1 MKLVVFYFVLISS
14 LSFPQI
20 NNENT
25 LPVELYYFK
34 YEINSNSILLTW
46 GTATE
51 VDNYGFNLQRSSG
64 LSEWIDLQ
72 FLFGYGTSNIPRDYS
87 YEDTTVE
94 IGSTY
99 HYRLQQI
106 DIVGTSSYSDTLT
119 ILFVTDVR
127 ELSQIPQNVFFL
139 YQNYPNPFNSST
151 KIKFEIG
158 SQSLISLSIYD
169 VIGNEIVKLIHN
181 EMQPGIYEAEFNSS
195 LLPELASGIYYLKL
209 TADNFL
215 TSKKMI
221 ILK

>member
-1 MKLVVFYFVLISS
+1 MKPVVLFFILFSSVNFAQLIT
-14 LSFPQI
+14 
-20 NNENT
+20 EET

-34 YEINSNSILLTW
+34 YEIKSNSILLTW

-51 VDNYGFNLQRSSG
+51 VDNYGFNLQRSTD

-119 ILFVTDVR
+119 VMFVTDVR
-127 ELSQIPQNVFFL
+127 ELSEMPQNVFYL

-158 SQSLISLSIYD
+158 SQSLITLSIYD
-169 VIGNEIVKLIHN
+169 FIGNEIALLIN
-181 EMQPGIYEAEFNSS
+181 KEMQPGIYEAEFNSS
-195 LLPELASGIYYLKL
+195 LLPELASGIYLLKF
-209 TADNFL
+209 TTDNFL
-215 TSKKMI
+215 ASKKMI